1 MDGNHSV
8 INIYMP
14 LDLEYDSAYEDW
26 CNDCWDIWMPP
37 PKRSSYI
44 VESVQ
49 RSLDEILEIEIKIIA
64 ENTEVD
70 PLTWIHLYAKKYRD
84 LMNIDSSWTI
94 SQIKRRLYF
103 KE

>member
-1 MDGNHSV
+1 
-8 INIYMP
+8 
-14 LDLEYDSAYEDW
+14 
-26 CNDCWDIWMPP
+26 MPP

-84 LMNIDSSWTI
+84 LMNIDSS
-94 SQIKRRLYF
+94 
-103 KE
+103 

>member
-1 MDGNHSV
+1 MSID
-8 INIYMP
+8 
-14 LDLEYDSAYEDW
+14 LDMFNDDDLDEW
-26 CNDCWDIWMPP
+26 CNDVGNCGMPP

-84 LMNIDSSWTI
+84 LMDIDSSWTI

-103 KE
+103 KW